1 MQSQEKFNIL
11 SLDGGGAKGIFTLGI
26 LFEIEAYLENNKGK
40 NLQQYFDLFYGTSTG
55 SIIAS
60 MICLGYKVD
69 IIKNK
74 YISML
79 PSIMSPL
86 RKKIRSEEL
95 RNYLEK
101 EFTGKDFYSFP
112 KPIGIV
118 ATNLTN
124 NRQLIFKNSVNQAL
138 GSKDTFKPGYGCTIA
153 EAIEASCAA
162 YPLYFHLKNIKN
174 ERINAELVD
183 GGYVANNPT
192 LFAIIEARK
201 AFNKELNQIHVLN
214 VGTGT
219 FIEKRTFLGKL
230 IRKFNWVA
238 YMSNIFQANSQA
250 FDDILEYLFDDVNK
264 LRINDTTTNES
275 LATSLLEY
283 DKDKLEKIFAFG
295 RETYSKY
302 EKNIKSFFEL

>member
-1 MQSQEKFNIL
+1 MEDKFKIL
-11 SLDGGGAKGIFTLGI
+11 SLDGGGAKGIYTLGI
-26 LFEIEAYLENNKGK
+26 LYEIEAYLEKNLNK

-69 IIKNK
+69 MIKKK
-74 YISML
+74 YINML

-86 RKKIRSEEL
+86 RKKIRSAEL
-95 RNYLEK
+95 RKYLEK
-101 EFTGKDFYSFP
+101 EFENKDFYSFP

-118 ATNLTN
+118 ATNLTK
-124 NRQLIFKNSVNQAL
+124 NRQIIFKTNVSQAL
-138 GSKDTFKPGYGCTIA
+138 GSQSTFKPGFGCSIA

-162 YPLYFHLKNIKN
+162 YPLYFHLKNITN
-174 ERINAELVD
+174 EQINAELVD

-201 AFNKELNQIHVLN
+201 AFKKELNQIYVLN
-214 VGTGT
+214 IGTGT
-219 FIEKRTFLGKL
+219 FIEKRGIVGKL
-230 IRKFNWVA
+230 IKRFNWIS

-250 FDDILEYLFDDVNK
+250 FDDILTYLFDDVNK

-283 DKDKLEKIFAFG
+283 DKDKLEKIFSFG
-295 RETYSKY
+295 RETFSKF
-302 EKNIKSFFEL
+302 ESEIKNFLT